1 MKQRN
6 ALDRLLELR
15 RRREEKS
22 LEALAHGQGAHRR
35 ARAEAEEARK
45 AVIRHAAAAKDY
57 EHELLSELMGR
68 NTRPAAISRVQI
80 DLDILAFSHKELES
94 AEEKSRKELRERRRE
109 LEKARGVYRDR
120 HKETEKL
127 KELIGREGKKAARRE
142 IALGEIIEEDQG
154 GLSPRRSL
162 EP

>member
-22 LEALAHGQGAHRR
+22 LEELAHRQGAHRR
-35 ARAEAEEARK
+35 ARAQADDARK

-57 EHELLSELMGR
+57 EHELLSELMGQD
-68 NTRPAAISRVQI
+68 TRPAAMTRVQI
-80 DLDILAFSHKELES
+80 DLDILAFSHKELQGQ
-94 AEEKSRKELRERRRE
+94 EETARKELREQRRE
-109 LEKARGVYRDR
+109 LDKARSAYRDR

-127 KELIGREGKKAARRE
+127 KELISKEGKKTARRQ
-142 IALGEIIEEDQG
+142 IVIGETIEEDQG
-154 GLSPRRSL
+154 GLMPRRSEL
-162 EP
+162 P